1 MTDHRLHHDRDTLTL
16 AELARRLGM
25 SMTVA
30 YERARLDALPIPRI
44 PGTGRRYVYSRRA
57 YEALMRAQHGDSD
70 IATNDAGKPGP
81 VSHAPQRS
89 TYRR

>member
-1 MTDHRLHHDRDTLTL
+1 MTHDSPAYERETLRLD
-16 AELARRLGM
+16 ELARRLGM

-57 YEALMRAQHGDSD
+57 YEALMSAQHDGAFGRAAGSRADSEGYTD
-70 IATNDAGKPGP
+70 VD
-81 VSHAPQRS
+81 
-89 TYRR
+89 